1 VSIELSCGNLTR
13 KYGRTYAVRNLDL
26 QLEENVI
33 YGLLGRN
40 GAGKSTLL
48 NMIAG
53 GIFPNDGT
61 IEIRGKKLGRGE
73 LPKDF
78 CFVRENNKH
87 LGGARVDEVLR
98 FAAEFHPQWDWAFAH
113 ELIETFRLDPR
124 KKIKQLSRGTE
135 SLVGNLIGL
144 ASRAPL
150 TLFDEPVLGLDV
162 LMRERFY
169 KALLED
175 YANHPRTILL
185 STHLIDEIATV
196 AERVYIMEAGSILLH
211 DEVERIG
218 MSAHLIRGN
227 SEAVASFSAGKRVLH
242 TEGYGRGSLAA
253 IYEMLDDRELRRAR
267 ELDIS
272 IENLT
277 LQKFFSYLIEG
288 GHEFERVGRSF

>member
-1 VSIELSCGNLTR
+1 MSLALTCGNLT
-13 KYGRTYAVRNLDL
+13 KKFGRTNAIRNLDL

-40 GAGKSTLL
+40 GAGKTTLL

-53 GIFPNDGT
+53 GIFPNYGT
-61 IEIRGKKLGRGE
+61 IEIRGHKLGRGE

-78 CFVRENNKH
+78 CFVRENIKH
-87 LGGARVDEVLR
+87 FGGARVLEVLQ
-98 FAAEFHPQWDWAFAH
+98 FAANFHPNWDWTFAH
-113 ELIETFRLDPR
+113 ELLATFRLDPN

-135 SLVGNLIGL
+135 SLVGNVIGL

-150 TLFDEPVLGLDV
+150 TFYDEPVLGLDV

-185 STHLIDEIATV
+185 STHLIDEIVPV
-196 AERVYIMEAGSILLH
+196 AERVYIIEAGSLLLH
-211 DEVERIG
+211 DEMEQIR
-218 MSAHLIRGN
+218 MAAHLIRGN
-227 SEAVASFSAGKRVLH
+227 SESVASFTAGKRVLY
-242 TEGYGRGSLAA
+242 TETYGHGTLAA
-253 IYEMLDDRELRRAR
+253 IYEKLDARDKQQAR
-267 ELDIS
+267 EMNIS
-272 IENLT
+272 IENMT

-288 GHEFERVGRSF
+288 GH

>member
-1 VSIELSCGNLTR
+1 MSIALTCGNLNK
-13 KYGRTYAVRNLDL
+13 KYGRTDALRNLDL

-40 GAGKSTLL
+40 GAGKTTLL

-53 GIFPNDGT
+53 GIFPDSGT
-61 IEIRGKKLGRGE
+61 IEVRGKQLGKGE

-78 CFVRENNKH
+78 CFVREKNKPF
-87 LGGARVDEVLR
+87 GGARVIEVLQL
-98 FAAEFHPQWDWAFAH
+98 AANFHPNWDWTFAH
-113 ELIETFRLDPR
+113 ELLETFRLDPH
-124 KKIKQLSRGTE
+124 KKIRQLSRGTE
-135 SLVGNLIGL
+135 SLVGNIIGL

-150 TLFDEPVLGLDV
+150 TLYDEPVLGLDV

-196 AERVYIMEAGSILLH
+196 AERVYIIEAGSLLLH
-211 DEVERIG
+211 DEMDRIR
-218 MSAHLIRGN
+218 MAAHLVRGN
-227 SEAVASFSAGKRVLH
+227 SEAVAIFTAGKRVLH
-242 TEGYGRGSLAA
+242 TEAYGRGTLAA
-253 IYEMLDDRELRRAR
+253 IYEMLDDGDMQQAR
-267 ELDIS
+267 EMDIS
-272 IENLT
+272 IEHLT

-288 GHEFERVGRSF
+288 GH

>member
-1 VSIELSCGNLTR
+1 MSIALTCGNLSK
-13 KYGRTYAVRNLDL
+13 KYGRTYALRNLNL

-40 GAGKSTLL
+40 GAGKTTLL

-53 GIFPNDGT
+53 GIFPDCGT
-61 IEIRGKKLGRGE
+61 IEVRGKKLGRGE

-78 CFVRENNKH
+78 CFVREKNKH
-87 LGGARVDEVLR
+87 FGGARVIEILQV
-98 FAAEFHPQWDWAFAH
+98 AANFHPNWDWTFAH
-113 ELIETFRLDPR
+113 ELIKTFQLDPH
-124 KKIKQLSRGTE
+124 KKIRQLSRGTE
-135 SLVGNLIGL
+135 SLVGNIIGL

-150 TLFDEPVLGLDV
+150 TLYDEPVLGLDV

-196 AERVYIMEAGSILLH
+196 AEKVYIIEAGSLLLH
-211 DEVERIG
+211 DEMDRIR

-227 SEAVASFSAGKRVLH
+227 SEAVASFTAGKRVLH
-242 TEGYGRGSLAA
+242 TETYGRGTLAA
-253 IYEMLDDRELRRAR
+253 IYEKLDDGDMQQARAM
-267 ELDIS
+267 DIS

-288 GHEFERVGRSF
+288 GH

>member
-1 VSIELSCGNLTR
+1 MSIALTCGNLSK
-13 KYGRTYAVRNLDL
+13 KYGRTYALRNLNL

-40 GAGKSTLL
+40 GAGKTTLL

-53 GIFPNDGT
+53 GIFPDCGT
-61 IEIRGKKLGRGE
+61 IEVRGKKLGRGE

-78 CFVRENNKH
+78 CFVREKNKH
-87 LGGARVDEVLR
+87 FGGARVIEILQV
-98 FAAEFHPQWDWAFAH
+98 AANFHPNWDWTYAH
-113 ELIETFRLDPR
+113 ELIKTFQLDPH
-124 KKIKQLSRGTE
+124 KKIRQLSRGTE
-135 SLVGNLIGL
+135 SLVGNIIGL

-150 TLFDEPVLGLDV
+150 TLYDEPVLGLDV

-196 AERVYIMEAGSILLH
+196 TEKVYIIEAGSLLLH
-211 DEVERIG
+211 DEMDRIR

-227 SEAVASFSAGKRVLH
+227 SEAVASFTAGKRVLH
-242 TEGYGRGSLAA
+242 TETYGRGTLAA
-253 IYEMLDDRELRRAR
+253 IYEKLDDGDMQQARAM
-267 ELDIS
+267 DIS

-288 GHEFERVGRSF
+288 GH

>member
-1 VSIELSCGNLTR
+1 MSIALTCGNLSK
-13 KYGRTYAVRNLDL
+13 KYGRTYALRNLNL

-40 GAGKSTLL
+40 GAGKTTLL

-53 GIFPNDGT
+53 GIFPDCGT
-61 IEIRGKKLGRGE
+61 IEVRGKKLGRGE

-78 CFVRENNKH
+78 CFVREKNKH
-87 LGGARVDEVLR
+87 FGGARVIEILQV
-98 FAAEFHPQWDWAFAH
+98 AANFHPNWDWTFAH
-113 ELIETFRLDPR
+113 ELIKTFQLDPH
-124 KKIKQLSRGTE
+124 KKIRQLSRGTE
-135 SLVGNLIGL
+135 SLVGNIIGL

-150 TLFDEPVLGLDV
+150 TLYDEPVLGLDV

-196 AERVYIMEAGSILLH
+196 AEKVYIIEAGSLLLH
-211 DEVERIG
+211 DEMDRIR

-227 SEAVASFSAGKRVLH
+227 SEAVASFTAGKRVLH
-242 TEGYGRGSLAA
+242 TETYGRGTLAA
-253 IYEMLDDRELRRAR
+253 IYEKLDDGDMLQAR
-267 ELDIS
+267 EMDIS

-288 GHEFERVGRSF
+288 GH

>member
-1 VSIELSCGNLTR
+1 M
-13 KYGRTYAVRNLDL
+13 RNLDL

-40 GAGKSTLL
+40 GAGKTTLL

-53 GIFPNDGT
+53 GIFPNYGT
-61 IEIRGKKLGRGE
+61 IEIRGHKLGRGE

-78 CFVRENNKH
+78 CFVRENIKH
-87 LGGARVDEVLR
+87 FGGARVLEVLQ
-98 FAAEFHPQWDWAFAH
+98 FAANFHPNWDWTFAH
-113 ELIETFRLDPR
+113 ELLATFRLDPN

-135 SLVGNLIGL
+135 SLVGNVIGL

-150 TLFDEPVLGLDV
+150 TFYDEPVLGLDV

-185 STHLIDEIATV
+185 STHLIDEIVPV
-196 AERVYIMEAGSILLH
+196 AERVYIIEAGSLLLH
-211 DEVERIG
+211 DEMEQIR
-218 MSAHLIRGN
+218 MAAHLIRGN
-227 SEAVASFSAGKRVLH
+227 SESVASFTAGKRVLY
-242 TEGYGRGSLAA
+242 TETYGHGTLAA
-253 IYEMLDDRELRRAR
+253 IYEKLDARDKQQAR
-267 ELDIS
+267 EMNIS
-272 IENLT
+272 IENMT

-288 GHEFERVGRSF
+288 GH